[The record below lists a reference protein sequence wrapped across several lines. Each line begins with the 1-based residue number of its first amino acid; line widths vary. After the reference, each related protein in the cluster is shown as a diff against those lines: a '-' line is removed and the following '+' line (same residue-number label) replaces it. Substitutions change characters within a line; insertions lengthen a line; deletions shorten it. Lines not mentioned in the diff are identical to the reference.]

1 MHKRESILFCAR
13 GESFY
18 YCAALYLGLLQWSS
32 ASQNCISVSLNNL
45 PFGIFAA
52 GFSLFLFF
60 VLFFFSFR
68 MTVLKIKPLHI
79 ALIHRLSGRECGADV
94 GNEKRLRWNLE
105 EKGISCRALLKR
117 AENIISSGQALLA
130 EGNSAFSHT
139 LSELNELNKKAS
151 KKQ

>member
-1 MHKRESILFCAR
+1 
-13 GESFY
+13 
-18 YCAALYLGLLQWSS
+18 
-32 ASQNCISVSLNNL
+32 
-45 PFGIFAA
+45 
-52 GFSLFLFF
+52 
-60 VLFFFSFR
+60 

-105 EKGISCRALLKR
+105 EKGISCRALQKR

>member
-45 PFGIFAA
+45 PFVIFAA

-60 VLFFFSFR
+60 VLFFSFR
-68 MTVLKIKPLHI
+68 VTVLKIKPLHI

-94 GNEKRLRWNLE
+94 GNEKWLRWNLE
-105 EKGISCRALLKR
+105 EKGTSCRALLKR

-139 LSELNELNKKAS
+139 LSELNEPYKKAS